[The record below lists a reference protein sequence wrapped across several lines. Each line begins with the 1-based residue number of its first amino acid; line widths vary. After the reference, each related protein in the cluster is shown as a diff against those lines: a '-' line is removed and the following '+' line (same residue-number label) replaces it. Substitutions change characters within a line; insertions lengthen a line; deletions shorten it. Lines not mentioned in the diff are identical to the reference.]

1 MSLANQYPIHCP
13 VRRARKVCS
22 HAECSMCHQCSS
34 MTFTGK
40 GSCYCVFPVCPEHV
54 TCVIACRCQAICPE
68 HVTCVIACRGQA
80 ICSELRAIP
89 DPIAKKVTMPV
100 LDTPSFPQVLSAQAP
115 AWTPKR
121 PIVPDGASYL
131 KPA

>member
-1 MSLANQYPIHCP
+1 MEFVTMSLANQYPIHCP
-13 VRRARKVCS
+13 VRRARKVCP
-22 HAECSMCHQCSS
+22 HAECSMCHQCSIV
-34 MTFTGK
+34 TFTGK
-40 GSCYCVFPVCPEHV
+40 GSCYCVFPV
-54 TCVIACRCQAICPE
+54 CPE

-89 DPIAKKVTMPV
+89 DPIAKKVTMLV

-115 AWTPKR
+115 AWTPKK